1 MTKEEVNP
9 VAHAAGELR
18 EGGSDAHVPLT
29 SQAQGHTEIWALP
42 AHEREMERSR
52 SAG

>member
-9 VAHAAGELR
+9 VAHRAGELR

-29 SQAQGHTEIWALP
+29 SHTEI
-42 AHEREMERSR
+42 
-52 SAG
+52 

>member
-9 VAHAAGELR
+9 VSHTGSELR
-18 EGGSDAHVPLT
+18 EGGSDAYVPLT
-29 SQAQGHTEIWALP
+29 TQAEGHTEIWAFP

-52 SAG
+52 STG